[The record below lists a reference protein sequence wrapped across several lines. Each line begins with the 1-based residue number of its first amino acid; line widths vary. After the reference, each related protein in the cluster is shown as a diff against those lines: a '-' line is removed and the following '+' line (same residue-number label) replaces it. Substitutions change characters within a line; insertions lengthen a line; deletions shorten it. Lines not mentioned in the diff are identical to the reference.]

1 MMFSKLL
8 QESIRISE
16 FKSTIEEIKK
26 LKQNFTKRFKETEE
40 KVLKLKYLQ
49 KFPNRRKTEKEKR
62 PKRAMSQYQVHMM
75 KRDQQD

>member
-1 MMFSKLL
+1 MFCKLL

-16 FKSTIEEIKK
+16 LRSTIGEIKK

-49 KFPNRRKTEKEKR
+49 KFPNRRTTEKEKGLR
-62 PKRAMSQYQVHMM
+62 ELCHNIKYI
-75 KRDQQD
+75 